1 VPQLGGKTIMAD
13 NHKIGLEE
21 LCIEVTGQCM
31 MNCVQCSS
39 SSSINNPLSI
49 SLPKYRELLQEA
61 KQLGTKIIELS
72 GGEPLLHPLINTFIE
87 EAASNF
93 KVRLYTSGFL
103 GKSSLG
109 IPNEQLLR
117 LAAQKLDRII
127 FNLQGATAQTHE
139 KITRAKGSYASVVQ
153 SIKSAKAAGLWS
165 GVHFVPMKANYVDF
179 RAIAKLCSELKVDE
193 LAVLRFVG
201 QGRGKKNRNQL
212 ELNQKEFNQFIQEVV
227 QIKKQFGGLIQIRT
241 GCPMNFCSMI
251 DKTITPARC
260 KAGHSTLLISYDGS
274 VVPCPA
280 FKHADDFNLGNIYN
294 ESLDVIWNQSKNLKL
309 LRELNVMQIDGC
321 NTCRESNYCQGR
333 CVAQRFYK
341 YGSIYHGPD
350 PLCPYQK
357 SNQIPEERPLKQ
369 VAS

>member
-1 VPQLGGKTIMAD
+1 MVD
-13 NHKIGLEE
+13 NHKISLEE

-31 MNCVQCSS
+31 MNCIQCSS
-39 SSSINNPLSI
+39 ASSINNQLSLT
-49 SLPKYRELLQEA
+49 LPKYRELLQEA
-61 KQLGTKIIELS
+61 KQLGTKILELS
-72 GGEPLLHPLINTFIE
+72 GGEPLLHPAINTFVE

-103 GKSSLG
+103 GKSSMG
-109 IPNEQLLR
+109 IPYEQILL
-117 LAAQKLDRII
+117 LAALKLDRII

-153 SIKSAKAAGLWS
+153 SIKNAKAAGLWT
-165 GVHFVPMKANYVDF
+165 GVHFVPMRSNHVDF
-179 RAIAKLCSELKVDE
+179 RAVATLCSELKVDE

-212 ELNQKEFNQFIQEVV
+212 ELNQAEFNQFIQEVV
-227 QIKKQFGGLIQIRT
+227 QIRKQFGELIQIRT

-280 FKHADDFNLGNIYN
+280 FKHARDFNLGNIYN
-294 ESLDVIWNQSKNLKL
+294 ESLGVIWNQSRNLKL
-309 LRELNVMQIDGC
+309 LRELDVMQVDGC
-321 NTCRESNYCQGR
+321 NTCHESNYCQGR

-341 YGSIYHGPD
+341 YGSIYRGPD
-350 PLCPYQK
+350 PLCPFQK
-357 SNQIPEERPLKQ
+357 SIHIPEKTPLRKLA
-369 VAS
+369 AS

>member
-1 VPQLGGKTIMAD
+1 MAE
-13 NHKIGLEE
+13 NHKIDKLDLEE

-39 SSSINNPLSI
+39 ASSINNPLSLI
-49 SLPKYRELLQEA
+49 LPKYRELLHEA

-72 GGEPLLHPLINTFIE
+72 GGEPLLHPAINTLIE

-109 IPNEQLLR
+109 IPSEQLLR
-117 LAAQKLDRII
+117 LAALKLDRII

-153 SIKSAKAAGLWS
+153 SIKNAKAAGLWT
-165 GVHFVPMKANYVDF
+165 GVHFVPMKSNYADF
-179 RAIAKLCSELKVDE
+179 RAVAKLCSELKVDE

-212 ELNQKEFNQFIQEVV
+212 ELNQVEFNQFIQEVV
-227 QIKKQFGGLIQIRT
+227 QIKKQFGSLVQIRT

-280 FKHADDFNLGNIYN
+280 FKHANEFNLGNIYK
-294 ESLDVIWNQSKNLKL
+294 EPLREIWDQSKKLKL
-309 LRELNVMQIDGC
+309 LRELEVSQVDGC

-333 CVAQRFYK
+333 CVAQRFNEYHT
-341 YGSIYHGPD
+341 IYRGPD
-350 PLCPYQK
+350 PLCPFQNATAIQVK
-357 SNQIPEERPLKQ
+357 RPLKQ
-369 VAS
+369 AAS